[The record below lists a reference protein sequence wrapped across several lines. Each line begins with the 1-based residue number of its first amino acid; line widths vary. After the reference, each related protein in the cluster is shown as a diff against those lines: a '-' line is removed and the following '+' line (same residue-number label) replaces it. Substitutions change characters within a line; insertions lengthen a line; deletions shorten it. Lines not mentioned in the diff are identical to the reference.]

1 METKDIW
8 EKKVCFGPAGKVL
21 SSLSGDYS
29 PAESTT
35 DWLRGNLGIFSSRK
49 WVSLQKDILFTCRSH
64 LRHYQ
69 RLWFVFLWP
78 DGFVSDVPAS
88 IIKLLQNW
96 ISIFSLLSFCNNK
109 LPLALFSCFGACS
122 WILLYFAV
130 VMKHT
135 HDYNYVAGRGSLDA
149 TWEYAPTTR
158 L

>member
-1 METKDIW
+1 MLNKQTHSRCLCTEPA
-8 EKKVCFGPAGKVL
+8 KKLVRGDHYGDQGYLRKKSIFGPAGIVL

-88 IIKLLQNW
+88 IIKLLQNR
-96 ISIFSLLSFCNNK
+96 ISIF
-109 LPLALFSCFGACS
+109 FSTL
-122 WILLYFAV
+122 IL
-130 VMKHT
+130 
-135 HDYNYVAGRGSLDA
+135 
-149 TWEYAPTTR
+149 
-158 L
+158 

>member
-1 METKDIW
+1 MLNKQTHSRCLCTEPA
-8 EKKVCFGPAGKVL
+8 KKLVRGDHYGDQGYLRKKRMFGPAGIVL
-21 SSLSGDYS
+21 PSLSGDYS
-29 PAESTT
+29 PAESTA

-88 IIKLLQNW
+88 IIKLLQNR
-96 ISIFSLLSFCNNK
+96 ISIFFSLLSFCNNK

-122 WILLYFAV
+122 
-130 VMKHT
+130 
-135 HDYNYVAGRGSLDA
+135 
-149 TWEYAPTTR
+149 
-158 L
+158 